1 MTAPVGGGDVKAPLD
16 FAHDVGYLRLRLD
29 GLPNLYLYRRRPWSF
44 TTTFLWN
51 LATSRVR
58 FPATPRWGLITD
70 PAIQLLYGLLYTPMI
85 WSDYVNGY
93 IYQFVVF
100 TLQAAQTHNITI
112 DRGVEYNLPSG
123 NITID
128 EIGNS
133 SSPNL
138 TSYST
143 AAAIG
148 MDDPMTTIRQSLTC
162 SKSS

>member
-1 MTAPVGGGDVKAPLD
+1 MVYLIYIFIVGGPGVLPQRSCGTWLLQ
-16 FAHDVGYLRLRLD
+16 GYGSRL
-29 GLPNLYLYRRRPWSF
+29 P
-44 TTTFLWN
+44 
-51 LATSRVR
+51 
-58 FPATPRWGLITD
+58 PRWGLITD

-123 NITID
+123 NITVD